1 MKTPAELL
9 KAYLDN
15 VQDLDVVASLFA
27 EDGILELP
35 YLASLGIPPSHQGPK
50 NITAFLKSVIVTV
63 EDFRFHDL
71 QIFMETPNQIFAEYK
86 IDTVVKSSGN
96 GFNQHYMGR
105 LVAENGKIKLLR
117 ESLDTAQTIKS
128 FDIKGTVSGF

>member
-1 MKTPAELL
+1 MKTPKELL
-9 KAYLDN
+9 QAYLDN
-15 VQDLDVVASLFA
+15 VKDLDVVASLFA

-35 YLASLGIPPSHQGPK
+35 YLASLGVEPSHQGPE
-50 NITAFLKSVIVTV
+50 NITAFLKAVINTV

-71 QIFMETPNQIFAEYK
+71 KIFMETEDQIFAEYR
-86 IDTVVKSSGN
+86 IDTTVLKSGK

-117 ESLDTAQTIKS
+117 EALDTAQTIKS
-128 FDIKGTVSGF
+128 DIF

>member
-1 MKTPAELL
+1 MKTPLELL

-15 VQDLDVVASLFA
+15 VKDLDIVASLFA

-35 YLASLGIPPSHQGPK
+35 YLETLGIPASYQGPE
-50 NITAFLKSVIVTV
+50 NITAFLKNVINSV

-71 QIFMETPNQIFAEYK
+71 QVFIETADQVFAEYK
-86 IDTVVKSSGN
+86 VNTTVITSGN

-117 ESLDTAQTIKS
+117 ESLDTAQTIKA
-128 FDIKGTVSGF
+128 FDIKGTD

>member
-1 MKTPAELL
+1 MKTPLELL

-15 VQDLDVVASLFA
+15 VKDLDIVASLFA

-35 YLASLGIPPSHQGPK
+35 YLETLGIPASYQGPE
-50 NITAFLKSVIVTV
+50 NITAFLKNVINSV

-71 QIFMETPNQIFAEYK
+71 QVFIETADQVFAEYK
-86 IDTVVKSSGN
+86 VNTTVITSGN

-117 ESLDTAQTIKS
+117 ESLDTAQTIKA
-128 FDIKGTVSGF
+128 FDIKGTV